1 MLRAALRASPRSAP
15 WHAARAVCVRTPLVS
30 AHVPALQVQVRQ
42 VVTWQRLL
50 AAPDPAT
57 LAPRCGLLSE
67 LGLAPAF
74 GGLRLTPARSSSTMK
89 KRKKKMNK
97 HKWKKRKKLLRMKS
111 ARGRER

>member
-1 MLRAALRASPRSAP
+1 M
-15 WHAARAVCVRTPLVS
+15 RTPLVS
-30 AHVPALQVQVRQ
+30 AHAPALQVQIRQ

-50 AAPDPAT
+50 AAPGPAT

-67 LGLAPAF
+67 VGLAPAL

>member
-1 MLRAALRASPRSAP
+1 MLAALRASPRLAP

-30 AHVPALQVQVRQ
+30 AHAPALPVQIRQ

-50 AAPDPAT
+50 VPVPAT
-57 LAPRCGLLSE
+57 LAPRCGLLTE
-67 LGLAPAF
+67 LGLAPPL
-74 GGLRLTPARSSSTMK
+74 GGLRLTPVRSSSTMK

-97 HKWKKRKKLLRMKS
+97 HKWKKRRKLLRMKS